1 MKASNI
7 EALRRTIA
15 YHDELY
21 YRQAKPEISDYAYDM
36 LKKKLERLEAE
47 QCSLFPEL
55 IQADVPLHTPVQAV
69 GSSKAIGY
77 SPAIGDDRLESFIQ
91 RPHQHPMLS
100 LDNTYSQEELYAFDK
115 RLRKIVGDIPF
126 SYVVEGKIDG
136 VALSLS
142 YEAGKFVR
150 ALTRGN
156 GIEGDDITQNIL
168 TIADFPRVLPETL
181 SLEVRGE
188 VYIAKA
194 DFERL
199 NAQRDEEG
207 LSIYANPR
215 NLAAGTVKLL
225 SPKEVAKRPLRL
237 LVHGLA
243 YTAYTA
249 IQERSRGIEERFKPL
264 EEGSNEIE
272 EYFKPL
278 EEYSKSIQERFK
290 TIASAYQA
298 LKAWGFPIQEGIYEV
313 QSMDE
318 VWEAIQRI
326 DHKRHT
332 LPYETDGA
340 VVKLNDYPLHA
351 LAGSTAKS
359 PRWAIAYKFAPEQA
373 TTTLKHITLQV
384 GRTGVLTPVAELEP
398 VLVSGSTVSRATLHN
413 AEEIVRK
420 DIREGDTVWV
430 EKAGEVIPAV
440 VGVDLAKRSPTAVP
454 FCFPS
459 VCPACHTSLSK
470 LEGEVAIRCLNAA
483 CPPQVRGRILHFA
496 SRPAMDIPHLG
507 RAMVEALVDRGL
519 VHTLVDLYT
528 LKLEDLLFLGKSVEK
543 SSQNLLDGIAS
554 SKARPTWRLL
564 HGLGIRHVGAQ
575 TAKDLMRHFLSL
587 DKLMAASEEDLLA
600 VDGVGPAMA
609 SSLLQFFGNQANQT
623 LIQQLKAQGL
633 NLEQVPLAVGAQDLF
648 ANHPFFKKTFV
659 LTGTLAKYS
668 REAAKSLIEARGGRM
683 SSSVSAKTDYVL
695 AGEAAGSKL
704 AKARSLGVH
713 ILSESDFENRLEAL
727 AEPR

>member
-1 MKASNI
+1 MKESSIA
-7 EALRRTIA
+7 ALRKEIA
-15 YHDELY
+15 HHDELY
-21 YRQAKPEISDYAYDM
+21 YRQAKPEISDYAYDQ
-36 LKKKLERLEAE
+36 LKKKLERLARD
-47 QCSLFPEL
+47 QPSLFPEL
-55 IQADVPLHTPVQAV
+55 IQADTPSQAV
-69 GSSKAIGY
+69 
-77 SPAIGDDRLESFIQ
+77 GDDRLASFIQ

-115 RLRKIVGDIPF
+115 RLRKIVGEGSL
-126 SYVVEGKIDG
+126 SYIVEGKIDG

-142 YEAGKFVR
+142 YESGKFVR

-168 TIADFPRVLPETL
+168 TMAGFPQVLPEPL

-188 VYIAKA
+188 VWIAKA

-237 LVHGLA
+237 MVHGLA
-243 YTAYTA
+243 YKGA
-249 IQERSRGIEERFKPL
+249 G
-264 EEGSNEIE
+264 
-272 EYFKPL
+272 
-278 EEYSKSIQERFK
+278 ERFK
-290 TIASAYQA
+290 TITNAYHA
-298 LKAWGFPIQEGIYEV
+298 LKSWGFPMQAAIYEA
-313 QSMDE
+313 QTMDA
-318 VWEAIQRI
+318 VWDAIHSI
-326 DHKRHT
+326 DQKRHT

-340 VVKLNDYPLHA
+340 VIKLNDYALHP
-351 LAGSTAKS
+351 LAGSTAKA

-373 TTTLKHITLQV
+373 ATRLKRITLQV

-398 VLVSGSTVSRATLHN
+398 VFISGSTVSRATLHN
-413 AEEIVRK
+413 AEEIARK
-420 DIREGDTVWV
+420 DVREGDTVWV

-440 VGVDLAKRSPTAVP
+440 AGVDLSKRSPTAVSFP
-454 FCFPS
+454 FPS
-459 VCPACHTSLSK
+459 LCPACQTSLSK
-470 LEGEVAIRCLNAA
+470 LEGEVAICCLNAA

-507 RAMVEALVDRGL
+507 KAMVEALVNGGRI
-519 VHTLVDLYT
+519 HTLADLYD
-528 LKLEDLLFLGKSVEK
+528 LRLEDLLFLGKSVEK

-554 SKARPTWRLL
+554 TKARPAWRLL

-575 TAKDLMRHFLSL
+575 TAKDLMQHFLSF

-609 SSLLQFFGNQANQT
+609 SSLLQFFGNQANQA
-623 LIQQLKAQGL
+623 LLQQLKAQGL
-633 NLEQVPLAVGAQDLF
+633 NLEQAPLILDNVHSF
-648 ANHPFFKKTFV
+648 ANKTFV

-704 AKARSLGVH
+704 AKARSLGVTV
-713 ILSESDFENRLEAL
+713 LSEEDFENRLEAL
-727 AEPR
+727 SEPR

>member
-1 MKASNI
+1 MKEPSLA
-7 EALRRTIA
+7 ALRRTIA

-21 YRQAKPEISDYAYDM
+21 YRQAKPEISDYAYDQ
-36 LKKKLERLEAE
+36 LKKQLERLEA
-47 QCSLFPEL
+47 QQFSLFPEL
-55 IQADVPLHTPVQAV
+55 IPADTPSQAV
-69 GSSKAIGY
+69 
-77 SPAIGDDRLESFIQ
+77 GDDRLESFIQ
-91 RPHQHPMLS
+91 RPHQYPMLS

-115 RLRKIVGDIPF
+115 RLRKIVGEGSW
-126 SYVVEGKIDG
+126 SYIVEGKIDG

-142 YEAGKFVR
+142 YEAGRFIR

-168 TIADFPRVLPETL
+168 TIPGFPRVLPEPI

-199 NAQRDEEG
+199 NAQREEEG

-225 SPKEVAKRPLRL
+225 SPTELAKRPLRL
-237 LVHGLA
+237 IVHGLA
-243 YTAYTA
+243 YKAA
-249 IQERSRGIEERFKPL
+249 G
-264 EEGSNEIE
+264 
-272 EYFKPL
+272 
-278 EEYSKSIQERFK
+278 ERFK
-290 TIASAYQA
+290 TITSAYHA
-298 LKAWGFPIQEGIYEV
+298 LRSWGFPLQ
-313 QSMDE
+313 
-318 VWEAIQRI
+318 EAIHEASNMDAVWDAIHSI
-326 DHKRHT
+326 DQKRST

-340 VVKLNDYPLHA
+340 VIKLNDYALHP
-351 LAGSTAKS
+351 LAGSTAKA

-373 TTTLKHITLQV
+373 ATRLKTITLQV

-398 VLVSGSTVSRATLHN
+398 ILVSGSIVARANLHN
-413 AEEIVRK
+413 AEEIARK

-440 VGVDLAKRSPTAVP
+440 VGVDLSKRSPTTAP
-454 FCFPS
+454 FCFPNL
-459 VCPACHTSLSK
+459 CPACRTSLSR

-507 RAMVEALVDRGL
+507 KAMVEALVDRCL

-528 LKLEDLLFLGKSVEK
+528 LRLEDLLFLGKSVEK

-554 SKARPTWRLL
+554 SKARPPWRLL
-564 HGLGIRHVGAQ
+564 HGLGIRHIGAQ
-575 TAKDLMRHFLSL
+575 TAKDLMQHFLSL

-600 VDGVGPAMA
+600 VEGVGPAMV
-609 SSLLQFFGNQANQT
+609 SSLLQFFRNQANQT
-623 LIQQLKAQGL
+623 LIQQLKIQGL
-633 NLEQVPLAVGAQDLF
+633 NLEQTPLTVDAAHPF
-648 ANHPFFKKTFV
+648 ANKTFV

-704 AKARSLGVH
+704 AKALALGVH
-713 ILSESDFENRLEAL
+713 ILSEADFENRLEAL
-727 AEPR
+727 SEPL